1 MINLNEFFFVTF
13 FLDIVHV
20 HNFGISFGLFSGKIS
35 SDLLIF
41 IGLIISVVILFMM
54 KYAENSIE
62 KWGYLVI
69 LIGAFSNIFD
79 RMLNGFVID
88 FIYLH
93 YKDFYWPAFN
103 FADIYITIGIIMI
116 LLSIINKIKY
126 QP

>member
-1 MINLNEFFFVTF
+1 
-13 FLDIVHV
+13 
-20 HNFGISFGLFSGKIS
+20 
-35 SDLLIF
+35 
-41 IGLIISVVILFMM
+41 MM
-54 KYAENSIE
+54 KYAENSTE

-103 FADIYITIGIIMI
+103 FADIYISIGIVLI
-116 LLSIINKIKY
+116 LMQFFLRNKEIN
-126 QP
+126 

>member
-1 MINLNEFFFVTF
+1 
-13 FLDIVHV
+13 
-20 HNFGISFGLFSGKIS
+20 
-35 SDLLIF
+35 
-41 IGLIISVVILFMM
+41 MM
-54 KYAENSIE
+54 KYAENSTE

-103 FADIYITIGIIMI
+103 FADIYITIGVCIIAI
-116 LLSIINKIKY
+116 QTLKGLKDKSSLTK
-126 QP
+126 